1 MSTYSRLALIRRW
14 AVNRINTAFVVEVLL
29 SYRVAHCHVAGQP
42 RSRIS
47 PLFAFY
53 SKTGGGES
61 LGTRLDVV
69 FTNAKL
75 LFFSIKGLYPYSY

>member
-1 MSTYSRLALIRRW
+1 MSTYSRWALIRRW
-14 AVNRINTAFVVEVLL
+14 AVNRTNTAFVVEVLL
-29 SYRVAHCHVAGQP
+29 SYRVAPSHGARQP
-42 RSRIS
+42 RSRLS

-69 FTNAKL
+69 FTNAKIVIFL
-75 LFFSIKGLYPYSY
+75 NQMFIS